1 MLSFI
6 EVRRQLETAAP
17 ILSKFKSEGEFSITA
32 GEFASKI
39 AKALEVEKEAAA
51 LAAAIGSDAVLLRV
65 RPRSSGSTVPS
76 LVTPSVFA
84 NGKGPVVLGADLAP
98 IPVEIKKYR
107 IGPGGYAVVAAGKVE
122 AIIPIAISDEL
133 RNDLIVARDD
143 GQEPVMFE
151 EASGLPP
158 LEVPSS
164 LDNQLIPAI
173 RSVPQRD
180 IPPHSDDVPRLVDL
194 EVLEV
199 LEPSRQYKSPRLSVK
214 NHEDGSV
221 IVGLI
226 ATQPIVRCITGQ
238 YEGDVEL
245 TDAVIGQRFQIVEVE
260 ERTRR
265 DGEKVKN
272 EDGTVQKTVIVR
284 NTTKSIEFSF

>member
-17 ILSKFKSEGEFSITA
+17 ILTKFKNEGEFSITA
-32 GEFASKI
+32 GEFAAKI

-51 LAAAIGSDAVLLRV
+51 LATAIGSDAVLLRV
-65 RPRSSGSTVPS
+65 RPRASGSTVPS
-76 LVTPSVFA
+76 LVTPSVFV
-84 NGKGPVVLGADLAP
+84 NWEGPVVLGADLAP
-98 IPVEIKKYR
+98 LPGEITKHR
-107 IGPGGYAVVAAGKVE
+107 IGPGGYAVVAIGKVE
-122 AIIPIAISDEL
+122 VIVPIAISDEL

-143 GQEPVMFE
+143 GQEPAMFE
-151 EASGLPP
+151 EAAGLPP

-194 EVLEV
+194 EVLKV

-214 NHEDGSV
+214 NLEDGTV

-226 ATQPIVRCITGQ
+226 ATQPIARCITGQ
-238 YEGDVEL
+238 FEGEVEL
-245 TDAVIGQRFQIVEVE
+245 TEAVVGQRFQIVEVE

-265 DGEKVKN
+265 DGEKVTN

-284 NTTKSIEFSF
+284 NTTKSIEFSL